1 MTEYLNS
8 SARARKKLSVL
19 AVGTS
24 QVVLS
29 FEALKSAKFDLPC
42 KEEQDKIASLLE
54 CLNERIDLQRSFVDA
69 LKKYKRGLLN
79 LVFSSKKSSWTKK
92 RIGEF
97 CNITMGQSPDSSSY
111 NSDCVGVPLVQGNA
125 DITDGVTTPLRYTSQ
140 PTKVCKKGSILLS
153 VRAPV
158 GTVCIADREVCL
170 GRGVCAINSENNAFV
185 RQLFLY
191 LEPSWKTIEQGGT
204 FTAISRNDIANVEV
218 IIPNDTAE
226 QKRIGEHLGLI
237 DLHISQEVRMLQS
250 IMSTKLGLMQQLFI

>member
-1 MTEYLNS
+1 
-8 SARARKKLSVL
+8 
-19 AVGTS
+19 
-24 QVVLS
+24 
-29 FEALKSAKFDLPC
+29 
-42 KEEQDKIASLLE
+42 
-54 CLNERIDLQRSFVDA
+54 
-69 LKKYKRGLLN
+69 
-79 LVFSSKKSSWTKK
+79 
-92 RIGEF
+92 
-97 CNITMGQSPDSSSY
+97 MGQSPDSSSY

-218 IIPNDTAE
+218 IIPNDAAE